1 MAGKQDKISHIC
13 QESCSLFSYSIAKV
27 LLYVF
32 VQAIK
37 VSQSLARFPMGYL
50 FQNVSVNDVPSWH
63 TC

>member
-32 VQAIK
+32 VQDILSIFYKNLFITGHA
-37 VSQSLARFPMGYL
+37 AR
-50 FQNVSVNDVPSWH
+50 NSIDE
-63 TC
+63 